1 MGTVLYGVGEVKREK
16 RGFNTMQNILIFPT
30 KKVVKKSFIEKIQDF
45 IEEKKAAKV
54 AAYNKKILFL
64 RQQTYI
70 FYLKRA
76 LKARKN
82 AATSTVDF
90 PDFVYL
96 SGAAIST
103 DALKLANY
111 VVDLAI
117 KKGRR
122 HIEKCFKKC
131 VKGLEK

>member
-1 MGTVLYGVGEVKREK
+1 
-16 RGFNTMQNILIFPT
+16 MQNILIFPT
-30 KKVVKKSFIEKIQDF
+30 KKVIKKSFIEKIKDF
-45 IEEKKAAKV
+45 IEERQAAKV

-82 AATSTVDF
+82 AATTTVDL

-103 DALKLANY
+103 DALRLANIA
-111 VVDLAI
+111 VENAI
-117 KKGRR
+117 KKGHR

-131 VKGLEK
+131 VKQIAK